1 MPMAFLKTLRASL
14 CQCGRR
20 LRPAIRRN
28 QARAAHRFREAHPL
42 TIGAVSVLVLLLAVS
57 TPAQNSTKRND
68 RPQQTSSPDE
78 LARQDNKKPA
88 DATRYNWEF
97 AQPQFLISHIV
108 VEHDAAGRGKVS
120 FQRKGEED
128 SITEPVNLSASAL
141 ERILKLWRVLRFL
154 DSNENYQA
162 AKDFAH
168 LGTYKLG
175 MDDGKRKRTVEFN
188 WSHNSD
194 AWNLAQE
201 YRRVADQAI
210 FIFDIT
216 VARENQPLN
225 TPGLL
230 NQLESLY
237 TRNGLSDPKQLV
249 ALLKEL
255 RTDEH
260 IPLIARN
267 HADRLLKK
275 IEK

>member
-1 MPMAFLKTLRASL
+1 MQAIFLNELRGFVSSKPIGFARRYFAGKVISSSAFIAILL
-14 CQCGRR
+14 C
-20 LRPAIRRN
+20 
-28 QARAAHRFREAHPL
+28 
-42 TIGAVSVLVLLLAVS
+42 AVSAHG
-57 TPAQNSTKRND
+57 QNSNKRND
-68 RPQQTSSPDE
+68 RPRQTSSIGGAD
-78 LARQDNKKPA
+78 KPA
-88 DATRYNWEF
+88 ARKTTDATRYTWEF
-97 AQPQFLISHIV
+97 AQPNFIIRHIV

-120 FQRKGEED
+120 FERKGEED
-128 SITEPVNLSASAL
+128 SITEPVELSPSAF
-141 ERILKLWRVLRFL
+141 ERILKLWHELRFL

-162 AKDFAH
+162 SKNFAH

-175 MDDGKRKRTVEFN
+175 MDNGKHKRAAEFN
-188 WSHNSD
+188 WSNNAT
-194 AWNLAQE
+194 AWSLAQE
-201 YRRVADQAI
+201 YRRIADQAI

-237 TRNGLSDPKQLV
+237 TRNALSDPKQLV
-249 ALLKEL
+249 PLLKEL